1 MHPLL
6 RRQLLKAF
14 GDDPPSDPRLAKLIE
29 AVDAAYQGS
38 DEDRVMV
45 ERSLELSS
53 RELLTANSDLNGVL
67 RCFPDLILR
76 TTAEGR
82 VLDVRGAA
90 KSVLGHLPAV
100 GESLEVVF
108 GPQIGKSIGAAVGQ
122 SLADR
127 QLITLDLRHDGNF
140 LDVRVVPG
148 LPGQAIVVCRDVS
161 AVRAA
166 ELALGAQIEQRL
178 RAERELEAITEQNRA
193 FSRVLLALGSV
204 EHGEVDSALEALLE
218 ESARALVVERVSF
231 WQLSESGTHLQCRDA
246 FRLGDDS
253 HATCPPVRLADIPRY
268 RERLESARTIAARCA
283 RTDPVVRELLAA
295 GAVDPN
301 VESTLDVP
309 VRMNA
314 RVVGVVRH
322 EHFHTLRD
330 WSGGEEQFAASIAD
344 LVSLLLANHERIRL
358 ESQLRQTQ
366 KLDSL
371 GLLAGGIAHD
381 FNNLLAA
388 IGSFAS
394 LVKEEVPPRSE
405 SAEDLEQIQHAVARG
420 AELANKLLSFSR
432 PRPPQKQVLQLNEVV
447 SGFSAMLC
455 RIVGEDIEVSID
467 TDPNLPLVEVD
478 SSQIEQVVLN
488 LTTNA
493 RQAMPRG
500 GRLLLCTRALGRAD
514 DDLRVELSVSD
525 TGQGMD
531 EATRSRLFE
540 PFFTTKQRGT
550 GLGLSIVYGIV
561 QQHGGVIVVDS
572 APGAGT
578 TIRVRLPAAKG
589 ARPKSTAT
597 RSVPPRLEGTETVLV
612 AEDEPSLRAVIRRS
626 LEPLGYTVI
635 LAEDGLRAVE
645 EFDRLE
651 GRVDLAL
658 LDVVMPRLGG
668 PEAYREM
675 VQRRPELRVLFIS
688 GHAPEG
694 AFAAV
699 DAEASRQLL
708 RKPFGRAD
716 LVRRVRLALDG

>member
-6 RRQLLKAF
+6 RRQLIKAF
-14 GDDPPSDPRLAKLIE
+14 GEVPDADPRFARLIT
-29 AVDAAYQGS
+29 AVDAAYHS
-38 DEDRVMV
+38 ADEERAMV

-76 TTAEGR
+76 TSADGR

-90 KSVLGHLPAV
+90 QSVLGHLPAV
-100 GESLEVVF
+100 GETLRCIF
-108 GPQIGKSIGAAVGQ
+108 GPEIGGAMDAAVRQ
-122 SLADR
+122 SLTDR
-127 QLITLDLRHDGNF
+127 QLITLDLKHDGSF

-166 ELALGAQIEQRL
+166 ELALGAQIEERL
-178 RAERELEAITEQNRA
+178 RAERELRATTEQNRA
-193 FSRVLLALGSV
+193 FQRVLLALGSV
-204 EHGEVDSALEALLE
+204 EHGEVDRALEALLE
-218 ESARALVVERVSF
+218 ESARALVVGRVSF
-231 WQLSESGTHLQCRDA
+231 WQIDESGAYLRCRDA
-246 FRLGDDS
+246 FRLAGGV
-253 HATCPPVRLADIPRY
+253 HEIGPAIRLADLPRY
-268 RERLESARTIAARCA
+268 REKLETERTLAARCA
-283 RTDPVVRELLAA
+283 RTDATARELWAA
-295 GAVDPN
+295 GGSDPQ

-309 VRMNA
+309 VRLNA

-322 EHFHTLRD
+322 EHFDTLRD
-330 WSGGEEQFAASIAD
+330 WSPAEEQFAASIAD
-344 LVSLLLANHERIRL
+344 LVSLLLANHERMRL
-358 ESQLRQTQ
+358 ENQLRQTQ
-366 KLDSL
+366 KLESL

-394 LVKEEVPPRSE
+394 LVKETVPAGSE
-405 SAEDLEQIQHAVARG
+405 SAEDLEQIQNAVARG
-420 AELANKLLSFSR
+420 AELAYKLLSFSR
-432 PRPPQKQVLQLNEVV
+432 PRPPHKQVLQLNDVV
-447 SGFSAMLC
+447 RGFSAMLC
-455 RIVGEDIEVSID
+455 RIVGEDVEVKID
-467 TDPNLPLVEVD
+467 TDPALPLVEVD
-478 SSQIEQVVLN
+478 ASQIEQVVLN

-500 GRLLLCTRALGRAD
+500 GRLSLHTRTLAPAD
-514 DDLRVELSVSD
+514 DELVVELAVSD

-550 GLGLSIVYGIV
+550 GLGMSIVYGVV
-561 QQHGGVIVVDS
+561 QQHGGSLVVDS

-578 TIRVRLPAAKG
+578 TVRVRLPRAKRAPVG
-589 ARPKSTAT
+589 EVAQS
-597 RSVPPRLEGTETVLV
+597 SVPPRLEGTETVLV

-626 LEPLGYTVI
+626 LEPLGYRVI
-635 LAEDGLRAVE
+635 LVEDGLRALE
-645 EFDRLE
+645 EFDKLE
-651 GRVDLAL
+651 GRVDLAV

-668 PEAYREM
+668 PDAYREM
-675 VQRRPELRVLFIS
+675 ALRRPGLRVLFIS

-699 DAEASRQLL
+699 GAEASRRLL
-708 RKPFGRAD
+708 RKPFD
-716 LVRRVRLALDG
+716 KSELVRWVRQALDG